1 MSDTAESI
9 IPVQWE
15 MKTHSDSINDI
26 KGRRSQE
33 LIIGLCG
40 AIGSGIK
47 TLKDQT
53 VLCLQRN
60 GYHVEHIRISDLI
73 SEYAKVSTSK
83 LNNFERYNKL
93 QDLGDKLRE
102 EHKNFICAELSI
114 FSIQSLREQ
123 MYGSEGPELTKNT
136 KKTAYIID
144 QIKHPSEVELFN
156 QVYKNNF
163 YLVGLLRTV
172 AERVQNLKDEGI
184 SEDNVQKIIERD
196 RKSSNKF
203 GQQVEETLQL
213 ADYFIKNLDTQVMKK
228 SVQRFIDLIH
238 SANNITPSKDE
249 SGMYAAYS
257 ASLGSACLSRQ
268 VGASIMDDFG
278 NIIATGRNDVPKY
291 GGGLYTSESKNDRR
305 CFNKNGC
312 HNDKHKSLLKKEITS
327 ILKKFKLQDSEQLAE
342 AIMKETKAKYLIEYS
357 RAVHAEMDAIVSL
370 ARNTSMGTTGSTLY
384 CTTYPCHVCARH
396 IVAAGLQRVVY
407 IEPYEKSL
415 ALQLHDDTICQ
426 PDQNSSTEKVLFENF
441 EGVAPKRYAKFF
453 GYNRKRK
460 NDQGKPITYSIE
472 ESYHVD
478 TQYLDSYSDY
488 ESKVISNVRGKF
500 NL

>member
-1 MSDTAESI
+1 MADSAENI
-9 IPVQWE
+9 IPVEWE
-15 MKTHSDSINDI
+15 GKDNSDSINDI

-47 TLKDQT
+47 TLKEQT
-53 VLCLQRN
+53 ILCLKQN
-60 GYHVEHIRISDLI
+60 GYHVEHIRVSDLI
-73 SEYAKVSTSK
+73 SEFTKVSTST
-83 LNNFERYNKL
+83 LNNFQRYNEL
-93 QDLGDKLRE
+93 QDLGDSLRE
-102 EHKNFICAELSI
+102 KHKNFICAELAI
-114 FSIQSLREQ
+114 LSIQTLRER
-123 MYGSEGPELTKNT
+123 MYGKDSPELTKNT

-144 QIKHPSEVELFN
+144 QIKHPSEVELLN

-172 AERVQNLKDEGI
+172 AERIQNLKDEGI
-184 SEDNVQKIIERD
+184 NEDNVQKIIERD
-196 RKSSNKF
+196 RKSLKKF

-213 ADYFIKNLDTQVMKK
+213 ADYFIKNLDTEVMKK

-268 VGASIMDDFG
+268 VGASIMDVSG
-278 NIIATGRNDVPKY
+278 NIIATGRNDVPQY
-291 GGGLYTSESKNDRR
+291 GGGLYTSESKKDRR

-312 HNDKHKSLLKKEITS
+312 HNDKHKALLKNEITN
-327 ILKKFKLQDSEQLAE
+327 ILQKFKLQDSAQIAE
-342 AIMKETKAKYLIEYS
+342 RIMKETKAKYLIEYS

-370 ARNTSMGTTGSTLY
+370 ARNTNIGTIGNTLY

-396 IVAAGLQRVVY
+396 IVAAGLKRVVY

-415 ALQLHDDTICQ
+415 ALQLHEDTICQ
-426 PDQNSSTEKVLFENF
+426 SDQSPYPDKVLFENF

-460 NDQGKPITYSIE
+460 DSQGKPITYSIE

-478 TQYLDSYSDY
+478 TQYLDSYADY
-488 ESKVISNVRGKF
+488 ESKVINNVRGKF